1 MKARSVIRLSIAGL
15 LVIVLIQLGGM
26 YYAYKAQMKEAE
38 QTLNE
43 CFSLA
48 FSDMTN
54 IMQDQLPYPD
64 GTIVSVFFV
73 NTLNKD
79 INAYANQ
86 LAQQCVQTM
95 QKAYGVEFRL
105 AELDSVLHQK
115 LSRVYIKGEVA
126 IERFNV
132 DTGEI
137 LETTNTGIGNSGFTT
152 VCSEKIFVYK
162 EKGEAVR
169 AIVRFPFGEM
179 MRNVLILSVITLLLL
194 GIVVYVLVLQM
205 RSLIHQQHNLQKQK
219 QDFYVLTEQMR
230 LPVDEMSSKISGQL
244 WNEIENDGTTLLTMI
259 EKMLSK
265 VKVEASLQHI
275 GRVISLKNIFYCHS
289 GGDIPFIVYLVSIFV
304 PHRL

>member
-15 LVIVLIQLGGM
+15 LVIVLVQLGGM

-43 CFSLA
+43 CFWLA

-54 IMQDQLPYPD
+54 IMQDRLPYPD
-64 GTIVSVFFV
+64 GTIVSVFFL

-79 INAYANQ
+79 INAYANR

-105 AELDSVLHQK
+105 AELDSVLHKK

-137 LETTNTGIGNSGFTT
+137 LETTNTDIGNSGFTT
-152 VCSEKIFVYK
+152 VCSEKVFVYK

-179 MRNVLILSVITLLLL
+179 MRNVLVLSVITFLLL

-205 RSLIHQQHNLQKQK
+205 RSLIYQQLNLQEQK

-230 LPVDEMSSKISGQL
+230 LPVDEMSSKISG
-244 WNEIENDGTTLLTMI
+244 
-259 EKMLSK
+259 
-265 VKVEASLQHI
+265 
-275 GRVISLKNIFYCHS
+275 
-289 GGDIPFIVYLVSIFV
+289 
-304 PHRL
+304 